1 MPFIDEIAA
10 AAQKTCTVQ
19 VGAFYGPAA
28 GLSAGA
34 GLIYEGI
41 NYPIFNPA
49 ENRFQIRAGL
59 ALVLSHECDI
69 DPQNSR
75 DFNTEVL
82 IAPIITVAAFAEIF
96 DTTDARRTLGD
107 GLASHIAAGHVTRM
121 QYLPPHI
128 APIQDGCFLH
138 FNAITSTHISQLSIQ
153 GARSFC
159 ALSEYGMSVVDRHLQ
174 SHLFKPKTELLAA
187 LR

>member
-10 AAQKTCTVQ
+10 AAQKTSTVQ
-19 VGAFYGPAA
+19 AGAFYGPAA

-41 NYPIFNPA
+41 NYPVFNPA
-49 ENRFQIRAGL
+49 ENRFQIRTGL

-75 DFNTEVL
+75 DVNTEVL
-82 IAPIITVAAFAEIF
+82 IAPIITVPAFSEIF
-96 DTTDARRTLGD
+96 DTSDGRRALGS
-107 GLASHIAAGHVTRM
+107 GLASNIAAGHVTRM
-121 QYLPPHI
+121 QYLPQHV
-128 APIQDGCFLH
+128 APIQHGCFLH

-153 GARSFC
+153 DARSIC
-159 ALSEYGMSVVDRHLQ
+159 ALSEYGMGVVDRHLQ